1 LGSAFLRY
9 LLWSAPLHLAWETLQ
24 LPLYT
29 LWTTESLGAQV
40 YAVLHCS
47 IGDVMIAAATLGT
60 ALLAIRAKHWPGS
73 ASRPVWLASVALGI
87 LYTVFS
93 EWLNVEIR
101 GSWAYSESMPILPY
115 LGTGL
120 SPLLQWLVVP
130 TAAQWIALRH
140 RPWRE

>member
-1 LGSAFLRY
+1 MHPAFLRY
-9 LLWSAPLHLAWETLQ
+9 LAWSAPLHLLWEVLQ
-24 LPLYT
+24 LPLYN
-29 LWTTESLGAQV
+29 LWTTASLGAQV
-40 YAVLHCS
+40 YAVLHCT

-60 ALLAIRAKHWPGS
+60 ALLAIKAKHWPGS
-73 ASRPVWLASVALGI
+73 ASRTVWFGSVMLGI

-101 GSWAYSESMPILPY
+101 GSWGYSESMPVLPF